1 MDSQPEVM
9 QVYFFTAGIE
19 SNELNELEGRIRSK
33 LPGLRKVARI
43 EEVTRHIGQEG
54 VTADRE
60 QHYIIFPV
68 LTVTSFDR
76 IVSIT
81 EQQEHRGVFFIFV
94 SREISASDYKR
105 LVRSG
110 DADWVSLEGAPQE
123 ILDIVSRTKREH
135 VASTGAEHA
144 RPTFVAFVPS
154 SGGVGNATLALETA
168 VQIKLAKEAGT
179 RRVCLLDL
187 DMQASH
193 ICDHLDIEPRLQMQE
208 IAENPDRLDRQ
219 LLDLFVSRHA
229 ASGIDVLASPRNRG
243 TSVDLSMA
251 VLDAL
256 FRMISEQYDLVIID
270 LPPAWFDWTEQVVS
284 ICDLAVVTGLNH
296 VPGLR
301 QVFEILQVLK
311 GGERAPS
318 RIVVAL
324 NRCEAGLGGRV
335 ARRQHVNQ
343 VLGDQAVVY
352 VRQDTAAA
360 NHGLNTGV
368 PISITSPSNKIAK
381 DIRALASLV
390 SSSMQAR
397 AAPDAQRRIAPPPDR
412 RKGLLGM
419 SARKNE

>member
-1 MDSQPEVM
+1 M
-9 QVYFFTAGIE
+9 QTYFFTAGIE
-19 SNELNELEGRIRSK
+19 SNELNELEGRIRSR

-43 EEVTRHIGQEG
+43 EEVTRQLGQEG
-54 VTADRE
+54 PTADRE

-105 LVRSG
+105 LVRG
-110 DADWVSLEGAPQE
+110 GGADWVSLEGAPQE
-123 ILDIVSRTKREH
+123 ILDIVSRPNREH
-135 VASTGAEHA
+135 LGPAGAEHP
-144 RPTFVAFVPS
+144 RPTIVTFLPS

-168 VQIKLAKEAGT
+168 VQIKLAKDT
-179 RRVCLLDL
+179 RGCRVCLLDL

-208 IAENPDRLDRQ
+208 IALNPDRLDRQ
-219 LLDLFVSRHA
+219 LFDLFVSRHA

-243 TSVDLSMA
+243 TPVDLSMA
-251 VLDAL
+251 SLDAL
-256 FRMISEQYDLVIID
+256 FRMISQQYDLVIID
-270 LPPAWFDWTEQVVS
+270 LPPVWFDWTEQVIS
-284 ICDLAVVTGLNH
+284 ISDLAVVTGLNH

-301 QVFEILQVLK
+301 QVFEILQGLK

-335 ARRQHVNQ
+335 ARRQHVNR
-343 VLGDQAVVY
+343 VLGDQTVVY

-368 PISITSPSNKIAK
+368 PISVTSPSNKIAK
-381 DIRALASLV
+381 DIRALVSLV

-397 AAPDAQRRIAPPPDR
+397 AAPDAQRKIAPPANR
-412 RKGLLGM
+412 GKGLLGT
-419 SARKNE
+419 SARKNA